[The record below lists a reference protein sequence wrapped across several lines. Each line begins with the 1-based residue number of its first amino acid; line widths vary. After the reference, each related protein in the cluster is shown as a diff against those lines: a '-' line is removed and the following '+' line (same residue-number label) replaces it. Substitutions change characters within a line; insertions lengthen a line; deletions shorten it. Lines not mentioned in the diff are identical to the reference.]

1 MCSNGDNNKVIS
13 SYTYIY
19 QTILTILP
27 TCKPVRTSTDTRTDH
42 GVNIWRAHAYACIL
56 QYYDVF
62 DLVNVR
68 LGAGGRWRTRD
79 DDACLPVPRGANS
92 SIHAYLSLP
101 ASLLHCM
108 ADGSRRRGQSTHAT
122 APLRSF
128 ECIEWK
134 TGLSIAAA
142 RASYLLPAS
151 LTLAGACIASNDGG
165 KWSGGRWVGWGT
177 FTRAGEEVNAVEG

>member
-42 GVNIWRAHAYACIL
+42 GVNIWRAHAYACML

-92 SIHAYLSLP
+92 SIHAYLSVGLCFIAWQTAADAEAKAHMQRRRHFAFVRMHRVENRP
-101 ASLLHCM
+101 VAAACASSLLC
-108 ADGSRRRGQSTHAT
+108 R
-122 APLRSF
+122 PL
-128 ECIEWK
+128 
-134 TGLSIAAA
+134 
-142 RASYLLPAS
+142 
-151 LTLAGACIASNDGG
+151 
-165 KWSGGRWVGWGT
+165 
-177 FTRAGEEVNAVEG
+177 